1 MSGNWFYDI
10 EVSHIKVPNIE
21 VSATLRSQTCLPML
35 GGGSGGGG
43 RRFLVNFQ
51 REEGVHL
58 IVGVV
63 VRFG

>member
-43 RRFLVNFQ
+43 GDSLSTFKGRR
-51 REEGVHL
+51 GS
-58 IVGVV
+58 I
-63 VRFG
+63 